1 MGNRR
6 RSRLATDAATHP
18 SFPEKGVAWN
28 ELRERL
34 EGLGENDV
42 DWRNKKSAVYVFHPG
57 EDVLEVAKE
66 AYALY
71 QSENALGPAA
81 FPSLK
86 RMEDEVIA
94 MALDLLNGPDTG
106 IGNMTSGG
114 TESILLAVK
123 SCRDAA
129 AARFEERALDLHG
142 ANLVLPRTAHL
153 AFDKAAHYLGLEIR
167 RVDVDADFLADP
179 VAMRKAVDQRTILL
193 VGSAPCFPYGLVDP
207 IPDLAEIALDEGLW
221 LHVDACV
228 GGYLNPFAEREG
240 VELPSWDFRVEGV
253 RTISADLH
261 KYGYAAKGASTL
273 LHRTHEQHAFQGF
286 QAQDWPAGSM
296 STPTVAGTRPGGAI
310 ASAWAVM
317 HYLGAEGYRERTRRI
332 LTAREKIVAGLDTLG
347 LRLLGDPRLALLA
360 FGPAEGDDL
369 PIFSVWKV
377 LHDRGWFSGIV
388 QNPDGIHLML
398 SPSHEE
404 VVDTYLADL
413 ADAVAIA
420 RKEAAKTGTSE
431 GAAPTRYA

>member
-1 MGNRR
+1 LTNDDSARKQFP
-6 RSRLATDAATHP
+6 ATG
-18 SFPEKGVAWN
+18 EAWTA
-28 ELRERL
+28 LRERL

-57 EDVLEVAKE
+57 EDVLQVAKE

-86 RMEDEVIA
+86 RMEDEVIS
-94 MALDLLNGPDTG
+94 MALDLLNGPANGT
-106 IGNMTSGG
+106 GNMTSGG
-114 TESILLAVK
+114 TESIILAVK

-129 AARFEERALDLHG
+129 AGRFKERGLELHG
-142 ANLVLPRTAHL
+142 ANLVVPRTAHL

-167 RVDVDADFLADP
+167 RIEVDGDFLADP
-179 VAMRKAVDQRTILL
+179 AAMRAAIDERTIML

-207 IPDLAEIALDEGLW
+207 IPALSRIALEMDIW

-228 GGYLNPFAEREG
+228 GGYLNPFAERVG
-240 VELPSWDFRVEGV
+240 VELPAWDFRVEGV

-261 KYGYAAKGASTL
+261 KYGYAAKGASTI
-273 LHRTHEQHAFQGF
+273 LHRSPEQHAFQGF
-286 QAQDWPAGSM
+286 QADNWPAGSM

-310 ASAWAVM
+310 ASAWAVI
-317 HYLGAEGYRERTRRI
+317 HYLGIEGYCERVRRI
-332 LTAREKIVAGLDTLG
+332 ISARETISAGLEALG
-347 LRLLGDPRLALLA
+347 LRVFGDPRLALIS
-360 FGPAEGDDL
+360 FGPVEGDDL

-377 LHDRGWFSGIV
+377 MHDRGWFSGVV
-388 QNPDGIHLML
+388 QNPNGIHLML

-404 VVDTYLADL
+404 VAEQYLSDL

-420 RKEAAKTGTSE
+420 RGEAAGGASDGT
-431 GAAPTRYA
+431 APTRYA